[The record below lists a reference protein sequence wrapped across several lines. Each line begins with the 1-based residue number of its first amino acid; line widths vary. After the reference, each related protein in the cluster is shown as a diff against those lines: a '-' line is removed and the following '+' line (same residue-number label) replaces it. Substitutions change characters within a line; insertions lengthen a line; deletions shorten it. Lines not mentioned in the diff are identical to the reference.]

1 MDCVGAEDMKYL
13 SASNIEK
20 TNQKQGSYILTS
32 KLCDINIVG

>member
-20 TNQKQGSYILTS
+20 NKQKRGSYILTS
-32 KLCDINIVG
+32 KLCDINIFG